1 MGRSVRRTRLLMAA
15 AAAVIGVG
23 GLGFARTASA
33 EEVPAPVRADI
44 AVGAETRAA
53 PTPLQPP
60 PGNRIL
66 ATYRV
71 QTGVQIYR
79 CDAGVWTFQEPR
91 ATLGDGTPR
100 TIRHYGVQGAGGTVV
115 PFWEAG
121 DGSKVSGRTLAQM
134 PSPRPNSIP
143 QLLLEGRGQGGGQLG
158 LVTYI
163 QRLNT
168 NGGVA
173 PPATGCQTGQLASVP
188 YTADYVFWVHV

>member
-1 MGRSVRRTRLLMAA
+1 MAA
-15 AAAVIGVG
+15 AAAVIGIG
-23 GLGFARTASA
+23 GLGFARTALA
-33 EEVPAPVRADI
+33 EEAPAPAKADT
-44 AVGAETRAA
+44 AVGAETTAA
-53 PTPLQPP
+53 PTALQPP

-71 QTGVQIYR
+71 QTGVQVYR

-91 ATLGDGTPR
+91 ATLTDGTAR
-100 TIRHYGVQGAGGTVV
+100 VIRHYGVQGAGGTVV
-115 PFWEAG
+115 PFWEAI
-121 DGSKVSGRTLAQM
+121 DGSKVSGRKLAEA

-158 LVTYI
+158 AVTYI

-168 NGGVA
+168 GGGVA
-173 PPATGCQTGQLASVP
+173 PPVTGCRTGQLAPVP